1 MTIVDSSTRN
11 GSPLR
16 SEAPEPGLLAQRRI
30 THTGAAPGPSRA
42 GQDALESSDHPGPRR
57 KSRRGS
63 ENRRLSAQFTVRMTE
78 QARAKLDEAARE
90 QGFKDAKALVMYR
103 LRDDLGGLELVS

>member
-1 MTIVDSSTRN
+1 MAEKAGHVTHQ
-11 GSPLR
+11 R
-16 SEAPEPGLLAQRRI
+16 SANRSVPQ
-30 THTGAAPGPSRA
+30 
-42 GQDALESSDHPGPRR
+42 R

-63 ENRRLSAQFTVRMTE
+63 ETRRLSAQFTMRMSE